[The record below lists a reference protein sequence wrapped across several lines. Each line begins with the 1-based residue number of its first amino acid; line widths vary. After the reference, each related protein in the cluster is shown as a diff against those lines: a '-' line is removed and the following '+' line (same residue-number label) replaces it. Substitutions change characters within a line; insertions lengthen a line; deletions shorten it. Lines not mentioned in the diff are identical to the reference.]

1 MGGLFTLEALA
12 NRAVVVSRREEAH
25 PQHWLGGHGDP
36 GDIPDRGWNA
46 RDEPTDEE
54 ERRAS

>member
-25 PQHWLGGHGDP
+25 PQGWLGSGEKDGE
-36 GDIPDRGWNA
+36 ICERGWNQ
-46 RDEPTDEE
+46 RDEPTDAE
-54 ERRAS
+54 EREA